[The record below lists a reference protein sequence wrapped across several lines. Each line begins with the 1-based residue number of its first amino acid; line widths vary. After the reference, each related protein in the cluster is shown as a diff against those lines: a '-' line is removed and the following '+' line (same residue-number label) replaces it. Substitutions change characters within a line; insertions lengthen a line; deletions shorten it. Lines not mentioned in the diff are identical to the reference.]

1 MPAEFSG
8 LCMWK
13 KAERQ
18 SADKKAG
25 SAVGAGV
32 CKEFARKE
40 RKASYFSKNITVE
53 DV

>member
-18 SADKKAG
+18 SADKKAN
-25 SAVGAGV
+25 SAVAAGV
-32 CKEFARKE
+32 RRKLARKE
-40 RKASYFSKNITVE
+40 RKASHFSKNITVE